1 MKNEACAN
9 LQITDNVIVVRVWY
23 LLPFTQF
30 YNDTTNNTYLFILSI
45 SVIFQK
51 DWVCRGEEEG
61 STDLQTSFVCN
72 GRAFHESFH
81 VLYAVKNL
89 KSLLSDLYT
98 IMSNGS
104 STLLYISVYLIV
116 VEYYWDAWLL
126 YHLYVHLW
134 LTPIIVCVHM
144 VSSPLYLPT
153 NLTHKVK
160 FKTSW

>member
-30 YNDTTNNTYLFILSI
+30 YNNATNNTYLFILSI

-51 DWVCRGEEEG
+51 DWVCCGEGEG
-61 STDLQTSFVCN
+61 STDLQTSFVYVEPSH

-81 VLYAVKNL
+81 ALYAVKNL
-89 KSLLSDLYT
+89 ESLLSDLYT

-116 VEYYWDAWLL
+116 VEYYWDA
-126 YHLYVHLW
+126 
-134 LTPIIVCVHM
+134 
-144 VSSPLYLPT
+144 
-153 NLTHKVK
+153 
-160 FKTSW
+160 